1 MGITPHPTH
10 RIQSMS
16 MTTTHTITV
25 GLESPELT
33 PEQCKAF
40 ALIAAAKY
48 FPSGHTVID
57 CTGRWESER
66 GIIDEPSLQIIVIG
80 QGQAHRDAVANFCR
94 DYKRGCFQD
103 CVLVQVTKPETY
115 WV

>member
-1 MGITPHPTH
+1 
-10 RIQSMS
+10 MS
-16 MTTTHTITV
+16 NATTYTITV

-33 PEQCKAF
+33 VEQCRAF

-48 FPSGHTVID
+48 FPSGHTVIEA
-57 CTGRWESER
+57 TGRWESER

-80 QGQAHRDAVANFCR
+80 EGSAHRDAVSNFCR

-103 CVLVQVTKPETY
+103 CVLLQITKPDTI

>member
-1 MGITPHPTH
+1 
-10 RIQSMS
+10 MS
-16 MTTTHTITV
+16 LTTTYTITV

-33 PEQCKAF
+33 VDQCRAF

-57 CTGRWESER
+57 CTGRWESPER
-66 GIIDEPSLQIIVIG
+66 GMIDEPSLQIIVIG
-80 QGQAHRDAVANFCR
+80 EGSAVREAAGNFCR

-103 CVLVQVTKPETY
+103 CVLVQITKPETF